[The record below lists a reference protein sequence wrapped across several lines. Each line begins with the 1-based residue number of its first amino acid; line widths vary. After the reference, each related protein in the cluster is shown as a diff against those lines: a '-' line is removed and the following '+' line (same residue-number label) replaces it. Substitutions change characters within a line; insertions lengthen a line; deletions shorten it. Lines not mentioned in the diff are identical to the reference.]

1 MNALPIA
8 TLALV
13 IVGALNW
20 GLVGVF
26 GFDLVAAIFGEGS
39 ALARLVYVAVAAAGV
54 SRSPAS
60 ARSDSCAAGAGGDAG
75 PGQRRRGV
83 A

>member
-54 SRSPAS
+54 HQITRL
-60 ARSDSCAAGAGGDAG
+60 GK
-75 PGQRRRGV
+75 V
-83 A
+83 